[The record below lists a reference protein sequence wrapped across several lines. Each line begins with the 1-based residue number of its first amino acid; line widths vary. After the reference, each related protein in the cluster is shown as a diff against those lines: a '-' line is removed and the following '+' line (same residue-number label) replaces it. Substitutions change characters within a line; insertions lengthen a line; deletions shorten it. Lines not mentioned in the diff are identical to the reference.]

1 MLKKLKRIKKNKK
14 KDRLESKVAIDA
26 FIDKWIEIKNNIKGY
41 EELVKFL
48 IILYVVKLNQ

>member
-1 MLKKLKRIKKNKK
+1 MLKKLKRIKNNKK

>member
-1 MLKKLKRIKKNKK
+1 MLKKFKRIKNNKK

-48 IILYVVKLNQ
+48 VILYVVKLNQ

>member
-1 MLKKLKRIKKNKK
+1 MLKKFKRTKNNKK

-48 IILYVVKLNQ
+48 VILYVVKLNQ